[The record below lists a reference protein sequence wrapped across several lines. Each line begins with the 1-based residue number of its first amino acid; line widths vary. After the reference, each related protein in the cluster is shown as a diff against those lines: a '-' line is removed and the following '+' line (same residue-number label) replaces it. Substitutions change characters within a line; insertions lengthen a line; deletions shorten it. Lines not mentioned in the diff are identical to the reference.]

1 MNDDFRSPPRGVY
14 PPRED
19 TRLLLPFAAARP
31 GSRVLEIGCGAGE
44 ATLAAARTGAR
55 VTATD
60 RNRVALEWV
69 RDRASSEGLRVDV
82 VRTDLARG
90 LGRFDLVLV
99 NPPYLPT
106 SEDLPSEDAGDRLAL
121 DGGPDGARV
130 TVRLLEDLAEHIV
143 PTGRAYLLVSSLQ
156 SPTAI
161 EGALRGWS
169 ERGGAWRKV
178 AGRELG
184 GERLEVLELSRS
196 DPGR

>member
-1 MNDDFRSPPRGVY
+1 MNDEFRSPPRGVY

-19 TRLLLPFAAARP
+19 SRLLLPFATAKP
-31 GSRVLEIGCGAGE
+31 ESRVLEIGCGAGE
-44 ATLAAARTGAR
+44 AALAAGRTGAR

-60 RNRVALEWV
+60 RNRAALEWV
-69 RDRASSEGLRVDV
+69 RDRAASEGLRVDV

-106 SEDLPSEDAGDRLAL
+106 PGDLPGEDVGDRLAL

-130 TVRLLEDLAEHIV
+130 TVRLLRELADHLA

-161 EGALRGWS
+161 AEALRAW
-169 ERGGAWRKV
+169 RDGGGGWRKV
-178 AGRELG
+178 AERDLEGEL
-184 GERLEVLELSRS
+184 LEVLELSPR
-196 DPGR
+196 DPER